1 MNLKAQKG
9 ATGIDIVISIATI
22 VLTVA
27 VVSMIYV
34 NTTLQSRNVARTAGA
49 TRIATNILE
58 NIEKISYED
67 FISEYDDTEK
77 GWVLINSE
85 NEKYSEYPNYKS
97 ISKTDENTTPIV
109 FNTKIPKG
117 YTVYLKGDPTYG
129 SYFDPENPGDPEKLD
144 NQFDLVR
151 DIKLVITYKVGSTVE
166 KLDFSTSKTRE
177 IIKEVNEPNT
187 DILFAQKVISNK
199 NTKFYPIKYSD
210 VANAYIKTTEDD
222 LEWYNYSN
230 KRWAMVLVSS
240 KSENQLF
247 DVNGKMITTDSN
259 DKKWVWIPRYFYT
272 GSEPN
277 QEFSEFAFLTT
288 DKAIKPNQE
297 LESNGSSK
305 LIYTTYGDRNPDT
318 PEQDSEFFN
327 INGKSVIG
335 KWVQATNITTDD
347 EADVLNSSQYGPCEI
362 H

>member
-77 GWVLINSE
+77 GWVLIDSE

-97 ISKTDENTTPIV
+97 ISKTGDSTPTI

-117 YTVYLKGDPTYG
+117 YTIYMKCEPTYG
-129 SYFDPENPGDPEKLD
+129 SYYDSENPNDPDNLA

-151 DIKLVITYKVGSTVE
+151 DIKLIITYNVGATTE

-187 DILFAQKVISNK
+187 DILYAQNAINTKK
-199 NTKFYPIKYSD
+199 TKFYPIKYSD

-247 DVNGKMITTDSN
+247 DVNGKIITTDSN

-272 GSEPN
+272 EEDSSKI
-277 QEFSEFAFLTT
+277 FSEFAFLTT

-347 EADVLNSSQYGPCEI
+347 EADILNSSQYGPCEI